1 VLAAVGVYG
10 VIAYSVQHRTHDIG
24 VRVALGALQQD
35 VCRMVLFEGS
45 RLAIV
50 GVFIGIVGA
59 LALTPLLASLLYGV
73 RPSDAM
79 AFFGR
84 GGSLECRRFAG
95 NLYTGTL
102 GYSGRAHAR
111 FALGIIPNILA
122 VLL

>member
-59 LALTPLLASLLYGV
+59 LALTRLLASLLYGV
-73 RPSDAM
+73 KTVRPDGV
-79 AFFGR
+79 FCR
-84 GGSLECRRFAG
+84 GGSLECRRFVG

-102 GYSGRAHAR
+102 AYSGRAHAR
-111 FALGIIPNILA
+111 FALGIVPRILA